1 MQLKV
6 KIEEVEN
13 QLKNNI
19 VMSETKKVTE
29 QELQQ
34 LQSIRNESD
43 RLIIDLGRINYEKII
58 LQSQEEN
65 IKDSIIILQQKELEF
80 SNELIE
86 KYGKIKVD
94 IESGDII

>member
-1 MQLKV
+1 
-6 KIEEVEN
+6 
-13 QLKNNI
+13 
-19 VMSETKKVTE
+19 MSETKKVTE

-43 RLIIDLGRINYEKII
+43 RLIIELGRINYEKII

>member
-1 MQLKV
+1 
-6 KIEEVEN
+6 
-13 QLKNNI
+13 
-19 VMSETKKVTE
+19 MSEIKKVTE

-43 RLIIDLGRINYEKII
+43 RLIIELGKINYEKII

>member
-1 MQLKV
+1 
-6 KIEEVEN
+6 
-13 QLKNNI
+13 
-19 VMSETKKVTE
+19 MSETKKVTKE
-29 QELQQ
+29 ELEQ

-58 LQSQEEN
+58 LESQEYN
-65 IKDSIIILQQKELEF
+65 IKDSITILQQKELEF
-80 SNELIE
+80 SNQLIE

>member
-1 MQLKV
+1 
-6 KIEEVEN
+6 
-13 QLKNNI
+13 
-19 VMSETKKVTE
+19 MSETKKVTE

-43 RLIIDLGRINYEKII
+43 RLIIELGKINYEKII